1 MSHYM
6 IMIKTIAFSH
16 DYASGCD
23 LDHLKDFGFSK
34 GDDRN
39 ESQDDDDKND
49 DDKGDD
55 DLDKPS
61 G

>member
-39 ESQDDDDKND
+39 ES
-49 DDKGDD
+49 
-55 DLDKPS
+55 
-61 G
+61 